1 MELNPVATG
10 IELSGT
16 TRILIS
22 RHTLDSLYDFG

>member
-22 RHTLDSLYDFG
+22 RHTIVPIWMI